1 MMRAQGLVDKC
12 SQWAGEGRARGQLHI
27 IRMQSTPGHIT
38 ASVVLLLA
46 AVVRATAPYENTTTK
61 QPSDTCCV
69 LMFICTTALN
79 MVRTVYSF

>member
-12 SQWAGEGRARGQLHI
+12 SQWAGEGRARRQLHI

-46 AVVRATAPYENTTTK
+46 AVGRATAPYENTR
-61 QPSDTCCV
+61 QRNSPVIRAVCSCLYV
-69 LMFICTTALN
+69 QQ
-79 MVRTVYSF
+79 R